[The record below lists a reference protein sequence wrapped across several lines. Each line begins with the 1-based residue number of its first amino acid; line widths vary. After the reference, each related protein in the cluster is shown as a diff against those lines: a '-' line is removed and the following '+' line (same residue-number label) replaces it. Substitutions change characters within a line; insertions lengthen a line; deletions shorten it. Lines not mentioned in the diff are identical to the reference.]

1 MSQTLR
7 WGILGTASIAKRSVI
22 PGIRGSMRNE
32 VVAIASRNQEKA
44 DEAAKEL
51 HIENAFGSYEALL
64 ASDEVDAVYIPLP
77 NHLHLEWTLR
87 AAEAGKH
94 VLCEKP
100 IALNSA
106 EAEKMVEAC
115 QKAGVHLAEAFMYR
129 HHPRYQM
136 IQDAISSG
144 EIGELRGI
152 HANFTFNSAASTE
165 NIRYHKDW
173 GGGSLY
179 DVGCYPIS
187 VARLLISQEPEA
199 VTAQALF
206 SEQHGGVDM
215 MTSGFVEFPNSISLI
230 FDCGMWAAFRN
241 EMEVLGTDGVIKVPS
256 AFASDPDT
264 DSSFY
269 IKGKL
274 GDRLVEVPSVNHYS
288 LMADDFAAVVL
299 DGTEPKFDPQD
310 AVLNMKVLESAL
322 RSAEQRKRIEL

>member
-1 MSQTLR
+1 MSQSLR
-7 WGILGTASIAKRSVI
+7 WGVLGTASIAKRSVI
-22 PGIRGSMRNE
+22 PGIRGSKRNE
-32 VVAIASRNQEKA
+32 VVAIASRDQQKA
-44 DEAAKEL
+44 DQAAKEL
-51 HIENAFGSYEALL
+51 HIDSAYGSYESLL
-64 ASDEVDAVYIPLP
+64 ASSEIDAIYIPLP

-94 VLCEKP
+94 ILCEKP
-100 IALNSA
+100 IALTAA
-106 EAEKMVEAC
+106 ETEKMVEAC

-136 IQDAISSG
+136 IQDVIESG

-152 HANFTFNSAASTE
+152 HANFTFNSAGSTE

-187 VARLLISQEPEA
+187 VARLLTGLEPEA
-199 VTAQALF
+199 VTTQAIF
-206 SEQHGGVDM
+206 SEKHGGVDM
-215 MTSGFVEFPNSISLI
+215 MTSGFIEFPNSISLI

-241 EMEVLGTDGVIKVPS
+241 QMEVLGTDGVLKVPS
-256 AFASDPDT
+256 AFVSDPDG

-269 IKGKL
+269 VEGKL
-274 GDRLVEVPSVNHYS
+274 GNRRVEVPNVNHYS

-299 DGTEPKFDPQD
+299 DGEKPKFAPQD
-310 AVLNMKVLESAL
+310 AIQNMKVLESAL
-322 RSAEQRKRIEL
+322 RSARNRERIEL

>member
-22 PGIRGSMRNE
+22 PGIRGSDRNE

-51 HIENAFGSYEALL
+51 HIENAFGSYEAFL
-64 ASDEVDAVYIPLP
+64 ASDAIDAVYIPLP

-94 VLCEKP
+94 ILCEKP

-136 IQDAISSG
+136 IQDAIQSG

-152 HANFTFNSAASTE
+152 HANFTFNSAANTE

-187 VARLLISQEPEA
+187 VARLLIGQEPEA

-206 SEQHGGVDM
+206 SEKHGGVDM

-241 EMEVLGTDGVIKVPS
+241 EMEVLGTDGVLKVPS

-264 DSSFY
+264 DSSFS
-269 IKGKL
+269 ITGKL
-274 GDRLVEVPSVNHYS
+274 GNRVVEVPRVNHYS

-299 DGTEPKFDPQD
+299 DGSKPKFDPQD
-310 AVLNMKVLESAL
+310 AVFNMKVLESAL